1 LPPTSYFFERG
12 ARFVRRFFL
21 SAALFERCTFRAV
34 LVSCDERNKNFDGAT
49 IAIIDVE
56 RSRPHAKKIIPC
68 MVCVDRHGRHRT
80 ANSVSAFL
88 TAREF

>member
-34 LVSCDERNKNFDGAT
+34 LVSCDERNKNFDGARLPSSMWRDQGRT
-49 IAIIDVE
+49 PKKLFHVWSALIGMDGIA
-56 RSRPHAKKIIPC
+56 RQ
-68 MVCVDRHGRHRT
+68 T
-80 ANSVSAFL
+80 LFL
-88 TAREF
+88 HF